1 MIKWTEILS
10 TNNTALMQAGEDFN
24 IHPLALED
32 CINREQRPKFEDY
45 DHHQLLVWF
54 IYTQNQIFELQFLL
68 FKDHIIMVPH
78 GNPPSGNS
86 WAEYLKLDM
95 NQKDVWHLIF
105 QALDKS
111 TDITWNE
118 IKKIFEQINSF
129 EEKMFTENFN
139 PQSLLRIKKKF
150 NQMEFSLAHL
160 ASVAEQL
167 QSYYQVK
174 DDLTWKLRDLHD
186 HSQRIYQSIT
196 LHSSQIAT
204 TIELYWGHHAH
215 RTNIHIKKLSLIA
228 SVGLPLTL
236 WCSFWG
242 MNFTAIPFSHPYL
255 FPSAMALMFLSL
267 AITIGYFRYKGY
279 WKD

>member
-10 TNNTALMQAGEDFN
+10 TDNSSLAQASSDLN

-32 CINREQRPKFEDY
+32 CIHREQRPKFEDF

-54 IYTQNQIFELQFLL
+54 MYAKNQIFEIQFLI
-68 FKDHIIMVPH
+68 FKDQIIMVPH
-78 GNPPSGNS
+78 ENPPEGNS
-86 WAEYLKLDM
+86 WADYLKLDF
-95 NQKDVWHLIF
+95 NQKDVWHLVF

-111 TDITWNE
+111 TDNSWNE
-118 IKKIFEQINSF
+118 IKKILTQINLF
-129 EEKMFTENFN
+129 EDKMFTENFN
-139 PQSLLRIKKKF
+139 PESLLKIKKKL
-150 NQMEFSLAHL
+150 NQLEFSLSHL
-160 ASVAEQL
+160 ASVAQQL
-167 QSYYQVK
+167 QSYYEGK

-186 HSQRIYQSIT
+186 HCERIYHSIN

-215 RTNIHIKKLSLIA
+215 RTNIHIKKLSLLA
-228 SVGLPLTL
+228 SIGLPLTL

-255 FPSAMALMFLSL
+255 FPIAMAIMLVSL
-267 AITIGYFRYKGY
+267 ATTIGYFLYKGY
-279 WKD
+279 WSD